1 MLRETDMENYELLEA
16 IRGRLEGGDTAGAV
30 EGLLDAVAALMEEVD
45 ILNVQ
50 METLLESLGDDEE
63 DAHLDAEC
71 SYIVTCSECGCVM
84 EVDSWLL
91 EEEDAELSCPKCNA
105 ILEI

>member
-1 MLRETDMENYELLEA
+1 MERNELLEA
-16 IRGRLEGGDTAGAV
+16 IRGKLEGGDTAGAV
-30 EGLLDAVAALMEEVD
+30 EGLLDAVAALMDEVD
-45 ILNVQ
+45 VLNVQ
-50 METLLESLGDDEE
+50 METLLETLGDEETDEQ
-63 DAHLDAEC
+63 LDDEC

-105 ILEI
+105 ILEL

>member
-1 MLRETDMENYELLEA
+1 MGNVELLEA
-16 IRGRLEGGDTAGAV
+16 IRSKLEGGDTAGAV
-30 EGLLDAVAALMEEVD
+30 EGLLDAVAALMGEVD
-45 ILNVQ
+45 ILNGQ
-50 METLLESLGDDEE
+50 METLLESLGEDEE
-63 DAHLDAEC
+63 DEHFDDEC
-71 SYIVTCSECGCVM
+71 SYIVTCSQCGCVM